1 MSLPKRFYEFLLLL
15 GLVAMIYLYAV
26 AFDDF
31 SETELVQLSYGW
43 LALVV
48 FGAHGLIASEIESL
62 QEAGGLTYAEARRAR
77 GQQPNRSPFSY
88 MATFFMLSFEI
99 VRKLFGARSPLVLAA
114 TATVLWLGALFLFL
128 EGIFP
133 AL

>member
-1 MSLPKRFYEFLLLL
+1 MTLPRRAYEFLFLL
-15 GLVAMIYLYAV
+15 GLVAMIYLYTV
-26 AFDDF
+26 AFDDY

-48 FGAHGLIASEIESL
+48 FGAHGLIASEIAAL
-62 QEAGGLTYAEARRAR
+62 QEADGLTYAEARRAR
-77 GQQPNRSPFSY
+77 GQQPRRSPFSY
-88 MATFFMLSFEI
+88 MATFFMLSFEV
-99 VRKLFGARSPLVLAA
+99 VRKLFGGRSPFWLATA
-114 TATVLWLGALFLFL
+114 ATVLWLGALFLFL